1 MRAGYECMS
10 PIMSPRRLL
19 WALVAL
25 AMLWGP
31 LALQSG
37 GAMAMAPS
45 DHHGQMLEKGHC
57 DPEGAGE
64 ENDEATGHACCV
76 AVLAAIE
83 APSGPTVE
91 PHAVSGIPGQQPIW
105 QNGPSFLAKLPTPP
119 PRLS

>member
-1 MRAGYECMS
+1 MRAGNECMS

-57 DPEGAGE
+57 DPEGAGK
-64 ENDEATGHACCV
+64 ENDGSAGHACCV
-76 AVLAAIE
+76 AVFTAIE

-91 PHAVSGIPGQQPIW
+91 PHAVSGIPAQQPIW
-105 QNGPSFLAKLPTPP
+105 EAGPSFLAELPTPP
-119 PRLS
+119 PRRA

>member
-1 MRAGYECMS
+1 MREDNERMS

-45 DHHGQMLEKGHC
+45 DHHGQQ
-57 DPEGAGE
+57 DDQSA
-64 ENDEATGHACCV
+64 GHACCV
-76 AVLAAIE
+76 ALLTAIE
-83 APSGPTVE
+83 ASSGPTLE
-91 PHAVSGIPGQQPIW
+91 PHALTGVPAQHPILEDGPG
-105 QNGPSFLAKLPTPP
+105 FLAELPTPP
-119 PRLS
+119 PRRA